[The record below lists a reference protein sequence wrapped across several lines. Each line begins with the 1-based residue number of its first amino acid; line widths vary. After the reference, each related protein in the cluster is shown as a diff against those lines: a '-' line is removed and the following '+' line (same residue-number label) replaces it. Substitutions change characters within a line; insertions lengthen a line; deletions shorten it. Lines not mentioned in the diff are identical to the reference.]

1 MKVGLEGIHEDTAPP
16 CETAVYAERKA
27 SPADMEA
34 AKSTCL
40 FRGCAE
46 CGTAQDMDQ
55 AYALALKS
63 SPTSVLGKFRLAIH
77 TERGIGCARD
87 MPKAKELL
95 EDVAVNNAKDET
107 MRLGAYY
114 NLGCLASNGELGVE
128 NKSKAAI
135 EYWQKGADAG
145 CIMSMS
151 KLGVVCMLNGKIRE
165 AIQYFEAVAPHP
177 YCPHSAVFNLG
188 QILLVYGLNVMRGKT
203 LIMRAASQGNQN
215 AINFMQLQ
223 GHIF

>member
-1 MKVGLEGIHEDTAPP
+1 MTLFEGLQ
-16 CETAVYAERKA
+16 A
-27 SPADMEA
+27 SPSDMEA
-34 AKSTCL
+34 AKSVCL
-40 FRGCAE
+40 FRGCTQ

-87 MPKAKELL
+87 MIKAKELL
-95 EDVAVNNAKDET
+95 EYVAVNNAKDET
-107 MRLGAYY
+107 MRLGAYF
-114 NLGCLASNGELGVE
+114 NLGCLASNGEFGAE
-128 NKSKAAI
+128 NKSNMAI

-145 CIMSMS
+145 CIMSTS

-165 AIQYFEAVAPHP
+165 AMQYFEAVVPHP

-188 QILLVYGLNVMRGKT
+188 QILLVYGLDVMRGKT
-203 LIMRAASQGNQN
+203 LIMRAASKGNQN